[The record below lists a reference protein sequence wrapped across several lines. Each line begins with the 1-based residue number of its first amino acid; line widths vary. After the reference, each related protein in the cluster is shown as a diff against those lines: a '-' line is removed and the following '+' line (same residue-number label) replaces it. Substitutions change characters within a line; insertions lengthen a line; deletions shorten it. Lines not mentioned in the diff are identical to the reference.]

1 MAVELI
7 RLRRFPMFHTLPD
20 GVLADIAG
28 FSNRCEFARG
38 EVLFQHGDAADVLY
52 LVEYGRVKVYR
63 ATAAGREQILHI
75 IEDGQSVAEV
85 AVLAMERFPASA
97 MALAETAAI
106 KVPRTP
112 LLELVSNNTAAARAM
127 LASQA
132 KWLRHLV
139 DLASGLLLDDIKA
152 RLSRYLVL
160 FADRRNVPL
169 EDGSRI
175 ELDIKKGVIAAQLGT
190 APETLSRNFS
200 KLEEEGIILRE
211 GREII
216 LLDAAALHSLAYPDL

>member
-7 RLRRFPMFHTLPD
+7 RLRRFPMFNSLPEA
-20 GVLADIAG
+20 VLADIAG
-28 FSNRCEFARG
+28 FCGRVEFPRG
-38 EVLFQHGDAADVLY
+38 EILFQHGDAADVLY

-63 ATAAGREQILHI
+63 SSASGREQILHI

-85 AVLAMERFPASA
+85 AVLAMDHFPASA
-97 MALAETAAI
+97 MALTETAAI
-106 KVPRTP
+106 RVPRSP
-112 LLELVSNNTAAARAM
+112 LLELVANNAGAARAM

-160 FADRRNVPL
+160 YADRRNVPV
-169 EDGSRI
+169 EDGSRL

-200 KLEEEGIILRE
+200 KLEDEGIILRD

-216 LLDAAALHSLAYPDL
+216 LLDAAALHALAYPDL